1 VMDRA
6 MALQIV
12 RDRLTTPTG
21 WTTLAAAAEVLAA
34 EVERLDAK
42 AIVGCA
48 NEGEHFCAGFK
59 SRSKGD

>member
-1 VMDRA
+1 MDRA

-12 RDRLTTPTG
+12 RERLTTPTG
-21 WTTLAAAAEVLAA
+21 WTTLAAAAEFLAA
-34 EVERLDAK
+34 EVERLR